1 MEENKVALQ
10 KIQNAL
16 SQLPLKDKLEVIAN
30 YFLVLGV
37 ARMKSDDPGAPVP
50 KEHEQIVSMILETRL
65 SVGETIGTA
74 LASQGLHIM
83 MWIDSLKEE

>member
-1 MEENKVALQ
+1 M
-10 KIQNAL
+10 
-16 SQLPLKDKLEVIAN
+16 
-30 YFLVLGV
+30 
-37 ARMKSDDPGAPVP
+37 RSDDPGAPVP